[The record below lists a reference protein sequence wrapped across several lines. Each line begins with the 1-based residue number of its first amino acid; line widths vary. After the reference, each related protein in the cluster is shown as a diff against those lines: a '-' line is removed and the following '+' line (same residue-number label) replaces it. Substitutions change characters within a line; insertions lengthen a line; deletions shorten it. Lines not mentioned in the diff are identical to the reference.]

1 MDRTDEKDTDDA
13 AVEPDV
19 KAVEPPRT
27 GDDGASAEERRRDA
41 YRLR

>member
-1 MDRTDEKDTDDA
+1 MDRTDDRHTEDGDT
-13 AVEPDV
+13 EPDI

-27 GDDGASAEERRRDA
+27 GDDGSSAEERRRDA

>member
-1 MDRTDEKDTDDA
+1 MDRIDEKHTEDGDA
-13 AVEPDV
+13 EPDM

-27 GDDGASAEERRRDA
+27 GDEGTSAEERRRDA

>member
-1 MDRTDEKDTDDA
+1 MNRTDEKDTEDD
-13 AVEPDV
+13 AVEPDM

-27 GDDGASAEERRRDA
+27 GDDGASTEERRRDA